1 MLASGK
7 VVIYG
12 GFMKHGNERKVAA
25 RVFLNLKFT
34 TKREMTF
41 VPNFQTLYRKSVA
54 LNVSIDVVA
63 HNENVNLSKKGAEK
77 PYLSSS
83 HCFSQ
88 EVATQNCWPA
98 P

>member
-1 MLASGK
+1 MG
-7 VVIYG
+7 
-12 GFMKHGNERKVAA
+12 MNERLQPEF
-25 RVFLNLKFT
+25 FLNLKST

-63 HNENVNLSKKGAEK
+63 HNENVNLSKKEAEK